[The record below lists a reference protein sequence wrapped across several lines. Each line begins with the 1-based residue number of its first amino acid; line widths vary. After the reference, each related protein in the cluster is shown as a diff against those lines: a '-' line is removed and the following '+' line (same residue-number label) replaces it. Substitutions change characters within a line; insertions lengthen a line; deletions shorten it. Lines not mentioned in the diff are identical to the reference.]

1 MKRLVGLQFL
11 VATVVAVA
19 FRWEVFLAQVYS
31 FPTYEISALAAF
43 KRAAFK
49 DPLSALAD
57 WNPLDGSPCNWTGV
71 ACSVNRD
78 WSSLKGFLTPELRYL
93 GCLQELHLRN
103 NLLLDLSVNR
113 LIGPIPPMLGEL
125 TVVTKLDLHSNG
137 LTGMIPPEL
146 GKLKNLLELR
156 LDRDKLEG
164 QIPGVTMSN
173 FSATLHAM

>member
-1 MKRLVGLQFL
+1 MKRSVGLQFL
-11 VATVVAVA
+11 VATVVCCCSQMGGVS
-19 FRWEVFLAQVYS
+19 RS
-31 FPTYEISALAAF
+31 ISALAAF
-43 KRAAFK
+43 KRVAFE

-103 NLLLDLSVNR
+103 NLLLGAIPMERGMLKNLTLLDLSVNR

-125 TVVTKLDLHSNG
+125 TAVTKLYLHSNG
-137 LTGMIPPEL
+137 LTGKIPPKL
-146 GKLKNLLELR
+146 GKLNLVEL
-156 LDRDKLEG
+156 
-164 QIPGVTMSN
+164 
-173 FSATLHAM
+173 